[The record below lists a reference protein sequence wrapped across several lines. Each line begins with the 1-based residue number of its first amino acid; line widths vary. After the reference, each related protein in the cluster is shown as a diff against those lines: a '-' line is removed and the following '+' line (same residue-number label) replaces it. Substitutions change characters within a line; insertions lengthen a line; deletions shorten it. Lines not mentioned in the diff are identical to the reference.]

1 MPIITH
7 YQVLG
12 VKDDSTTEEIAA
24 AYRKKIKQWHPDI
37 CRLPEAEER
46 MRDLNKA
53 AEVLLNPA
61 KRNNYDKFLAGEA
74 SLFRKAISRALKD
87 QPEHARPLVSDYGGS
102 GSEPVKKRRTGSY
115 KGPRIQHNA
124 IRSAAGF
131 CAAVLVLVML
141 VVAGLI
147 TITSPN
153 LPGGGISSPSFSPPP
168 VSTAIT
174 SVSAQPAIEQGNELF
189 EAGDYEGALRLYD
202 TAIAGNPDLAQKE
215 VWYNRGIAQAVLGHY
230 TAASQSF
237 DRVLALSPDDSLALA
252 QKGAALIGLGR
263 YEESLQY
270 TDRALAGY
278 SDAAWIRNIRAIA
291 LLNLMQQ
298 NEGRA
303 ASDNPLVFPTRRS
316 VY

>member
-7 YQVLG
+7 YQILG
-12 VKDDSTTEEIAA
+12 VKDDSTAEEIAA

-37 CRLPEAEER
+37 CRLPEAEEK

-53 AEVLLNPA
+53 AEVLLDPA
-61 KRNNYDKFLAGEA
+61 RRKDYDLFLAKES
-74 SLFRKAISRALKD
+74 SLFQKAISRALKD
-87 QPEHARPLVSDYGGS
+87 QPEHEHPLVSDHGGPA
-102 GSEPVKKRRTGSY
+102 SEPVKKRRTGSY
-115 KGPRIQHNA
+115 KDPWIQHNA
-124 IRSAAGF
+124 IRFAAGF
-131 CAAVLVLVML
+131 CAAGLVLVML

-147 TITSPN
+147 AITSPD
-153 LPGGGISSPSFSPPP
+153 LPGGISSPSFSPPP
-168 VSTAIT
+168 VSTATT

-202 TAIAGNPDLAQKE
+202 TAIAGNPDLAQKG
-215 VWYNRGIAQAVLGHY
+215 VWYNRGVAQAVLGHY

-263 YEESLQY
+263 YEESIQY

-278 SDAAWIRNIRAIA
+278 SDAGWIQNNRAIA

-298 NEGRA
+298 KEERED
-303 ASDNPLVFPTRRS
+303 SHNPLVLTSRRTG
-316 VY
+316 Y